1 MSEIQNYNEVLKS
14 NVNKN
19 SPEQIDQI
27 LILMQQMSKNLL
39 EINGKVEGLD
49 NKINKLAQDVEET
62 KKTIGEQV
70 EGLDNKINKLAQD
83 AEELKK
89 TRGNQFDA
97 SQSQTSRNN
106 DIQEMPIKI
115 SFVGKKV
122 IY

>member
-27 LILMQQMSKNLL
+27 LILIQQMSKNLL
-39 EINGKVEGLD
+39 EINGKVD
-49 NKINKLAQDVEET
+49 KLTVDLEET